1 VERWEIPTQMGLNY
15 WAHFAPEDGS
25 GPSFQNVV
33 FLPEYQ
39 MIDMSRNPVIIT
51 IFI

>member
-1 VERWEIPTQMGLNY
+1 MERWEIPTQFGLNY
-15 WAHFAPEDGS
+15 WAHFASEDGNGS
-25 GPSFQNVV
+25 SFQNVV

-39 MIDMSRNPVIIT
+39 MMDKYRNPVIIT